1 MSGIIASAPSP
12 AGKTMN
18 PFLLFWLMLK
28 ASLLSTSGT
37 GNLPQLHDDLTAAGW
52 ASEQEFAEAL
62 AVGQITPGPSGLW
75 VISLGYLMDGPRGAL
90 LAAVAI
96 TIPPLAVLLLARV
109 YQRVGH
115 HPATQGFIRG
125 LSLAVNGVF
134 LVVLGGLFAANG
146 ADMVAIGIV
155 AGSVALGL
163 AHRVPVILIL
173 ALAAAVGVAVYGG
186 W

>member
-1 MSGIIASAPSP
+1 
-12 AGKTMN
+12 MN

-37 GNLPQLHDDLTAAGW
+37 GNLPQLHDDLTAMGW

-75 VISLGYLMDGPRGAL
+75 VISLGYLVDGPRGAL

-96 TIPPLAVLLLARV
+96 SLPPLAVLLLARI
-109 YQRVGH
+109 YRRVGH
-115 HPATQGFIRG
+115 HPATQGFVRG

-134 LVVLGGLFAANG
+134 LVVLAGLFAANG
-146 ADMVAIGIV
+146 ADLVAVAIV

-163 AHRVPVILIL
+163 ARRVPVILTL
-173 ALAAAVGVAVYGG
+173 AIAAAVGVALYGG